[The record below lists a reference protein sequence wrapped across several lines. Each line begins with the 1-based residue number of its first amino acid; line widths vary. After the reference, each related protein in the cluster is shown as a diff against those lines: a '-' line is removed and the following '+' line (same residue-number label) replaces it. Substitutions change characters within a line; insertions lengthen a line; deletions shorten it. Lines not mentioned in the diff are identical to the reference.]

1 MSLLINDLELA
12 NRLRSERGATDGA
25 KHDEVWDGVYVMSP
39 LPNNEHLILSSELW
53 LVFRTLL
60 KASGSGIAFNGVNV
74 SDREQGWQKN
84 YREPDVAVFLS
95 DNSAKDCGTH
105 WRGGPDLVVEIL
117 SPNDRAREKL
127 DFYAR
132 LGVRELL
139 VVDRDPWTLELY
151 RADAGSLRIV
161 GRSTI
166 DHPVELA
173 STVLPITLRLH
184 SGPDRPLIEITT
196 IDRRQSW
203 MI

>member
-1 MSLLINDLELA
+1 MSLIISDPEIA
-12 NRLRSERGATDGA
+12 QCLRAEHEATDGA

-60 KASGSGIAFNGVNV
+60 KVSGSGIAYNGVNV
-74 SDREQGWQKN
+74 SDREHGWEKN

-95 DNSAKDCGTH
+95 GNPSKDCGTH
-105 WRGGPDLVVEIL
+105 WRGGPDMVVEIL

-132 LGVRELL
+132 LGVREFL

-151 RADAGSLRIV
+151 QADAGSLKIV

-166 DHPVELA
+166 GHPGELN
-173 STVLPITLRLH
+173 SVVLPITFRLR
-184 SGPDRPLIEITT
+184 SGTDRPLIEVTT
-196 IDRRQSW
+196 IDQSQNW
-203 MI
+203 II